1 MLNPYIK
8 TFLKVADNGSFSSA
22 AEQLYISKVSVMN
35 QINALE
41 AHVGAALFDRTHQGV
56 SLTDAGRSFYKNAEA
71 MVRLSED
78 SVHEAR
84 QIGGAASRSIRV
96 GTSMMRP
103 CNSLVELWES
113 IDTGSQ
119 EYQFS
124 IVPFN
129 DGADS
134 LNAMLASLGEKID
147 FFVTPCGSTSM
158 LMNYSFLP
166 VGSCKCAIAMSKK
179 HPLSKKEVLRWK
191 DLEGE
196 SLLLVKRGESYVLD
210 EMRDEIH
217 RAHPSIQIVDFD
229 GYYDLS
235 AFNLCEQQGYLMET
249 LDMWASLHPSLAT
262 MSVNW
267 EYEMPYGIIYAKK
280 PSDTVKT
287 FIDVIANTE
296 SLSANWKTAKHLF
309 VHDGME

>member
-1 MLNPYIK
+1 MLNPYVK
-8 TFLKVADNGSFSSA
+8 TFLKAADCGSFSSA
-22 AEQLYISKVSVMN
+22 ADQLYISKVSVMN

-41 AHVGAALFDRTHQGV
+41 ARVGVPLFDRTHSGV
-56 SLTDAGRSFYKNAEA
+56 SLTDAGRSFYQSARA

-78 SVHEAR
+78 SIREAR
-84 QIGGAASRSIRV
+84 QIGGAASRTIRV

-103 CNSLVELWES
+103 CNSLIELWENAGADS
-113 IDTGSQ
+113 A

-124 IVPFN
+124 VVPFN
-129 DGADS
+129 DDVDS
-134 LNAMLASLGEKID
+134 LNAMLAAIGDKID
-147 FFVTPCGSTSM
+147 CFVTPCGSMSM

-166 VGSCKCAIAMSKK
+166 LGSRKCAIAMSKK
-179 HPLSKKEVLRWK
+179 HRLAKKEILHWE

-210 EMRDEIH
+210 ELRDEIH
-217 RAHPSIQIVDFD
+217 RIHPSIQIVDFD

-235 AFNLCEQQGYLMET
+235 AFNLCEQREYLMET

-262 MSVNW
+262 ISVNW
-267 EYEMPYGIIYAKK
+267 NYAMPYGIIYAKK

-287 FIDVIANTE
+287 FIDII
-296 SLSANWKTAKHLF
+296 SKSDSGL
-309 VHDGME
+309 